1 MTILQIAALLVD
13 IVVFGTL
20 FFYIYLMFKRNNDKP
35 HLFEN
40 VFLSDVC
47 KVIVIA
53 FVCKILINLLSITFV
68 KFEWFKL
75 VLVFVDML
83 VIYLWWGLYKTN
95 YTREYEQY
103 ERYQKEEAF
112 KALTAT
118 KADDDDEK
126 LI

>member
-1 MTILQIAALLVD
+1 MTVLQIATLLVD

-53 FVCKILINLLSITFV
+53 FVCKILINLLSIIFV

-95 YTREYEQY
+95 YTREYEVY
-103 ERYQKEEAF
+103 EKFQKEEVI
-112 KALTAT
+112 KALSAT
-118 KADDDDEK
+118 KAEDDDETV
-126 LI
+126 I